1 MAVHEELELAWRAH
15 SAEADDHM
23 PQQVADLLVR
33 LFDSQD
39 VEARVIGLGGGLVGV
54 QLLGLPGTEPG
65 WTHLVGLVE
74 NEGWWTLAEHDD
86 LTDQPPVVLLGE
98 LKVADAVALVRD
110 LAPRLEWAIPVDGS
124 LTLDELLRLL
134 PEGPIGS

>member
-1 MAVHEELELAWRAH
+1 VVGTKEFQLAWRAH
-15 SAEADDHM
+15 SAKADDHM
-23 PQQVADLLVR
+23 PQEVADLLVR
-33 LFDSQD
+33 LFDD
-39 VEARVIGLGGGLVGV
+39 EGVDARAVDLGGGLVGV
-54 QLLGLPGTEPG
+54 EMLGLPGTDPG
-65 WTHLVGLVE
+65 WTHLVGVVE
-74 NEGWWTLAEHDD
+74 DEGWWTIAEHDA